1 MNNDYDRDSTSPAGT
16 NEAAE
21 LMTESIDL
29 MSNPD
34 LVVKLVLLKNNDTII
49 AEVRESIDGSSVQ
62 LIDPRVV
69 LLQAARPSDD
79 GQTTTTAIS
88 YTDWLPLSESRNFT
102 IDGDYVVLITDPIES
117 LVQSYTQARQNG

>member
-1 MNNDYDRDSTSPAGT
+1 MNNDYDREPISPTGSTGAV
-16 NEAAE
+16 E

-29 MSNPD
+29 MSNNDP
-34 LVVKLVLLKNNDTII
+34 VVKLVLLKNNETII

>member
-1 MNNDYDRDSTSPAGT
+1 MNNDYDREPISPTGSTGAV
-16 NEAAE
+16 E

-29 MSNPD
+29 MSNNDP
-34 LVVKLVLLKNNDTII
+34 VVKLVLLKNNDTII

-117 LVQSYTQARQNG
+117 PVQSYTQARQNG

>member
-1 MNNDYDRDSTSPAGT
+1 MNNDYDREPISPTGSTGAV
-16 NEAAE
+16 E

-29 MSNPD
+29 MSNNDP
-34 LVVKLVLLKNNDTII
+34 VVKLVLLKNNDTII

>member
-1 MNNDYDRDSTSPAGT
+1 MNNDYDRDLGSTGAVQ
-16 NEAAE
+16 
-21 LMTESIDL
+21 LMTESIDV
-29 MSNPD
+29 MSNNDP
-34 LVVKLVLLKNNDTII
+34 VVKLVLLKNNDTII

-62 LIDPRVV
+62 LIDTRVV

>member
-1 MNNDYDRDSTSPAGT
+1 MNNDYDRDPGSTGAVQ
-16 NEAAE
+16 
-21 LMTESIDL
+21 LMTESIDV
-29 MSNPD
+29 MSNNDP
-34 LVVKLVLLKNNDTII
+34 VVKLVLLKNNDTII

-117 LVQSYTQARQNG
+117 LVQSYTQARLNG